1 MKNFNKNELKM
12 KKIITFVLI
21 LCIGCLL
28 FCGCGKKD
36 KGSNELGA
44 NTSEG
49 VDGVAVDD
57 MGEET
62 VVVDFDTGSIISVPS
77 DNKTDSNNESK
88 NEASTTDKVTEIVD
102 EAGRPSSG
110 TSASSS
116 GSSSKESSSSS
127 SSSSNASSSVST
139 PSGGSSSEEDVMG
152 GFPPW
157 K

>member
-1 MKNFNKNELKM
+1 M
-12 KKIITFVLI
+12 KKAIIFALM
-21 LCIGCLL
+21 LCLGCLL

-36 KGSNELGA
+36 KGSNELGT

-62 VVVDFDTGSIISVPS
+62 IVEDFDTGSIISVPS